1 MAKEWVKDAHN
12 EAKAEF
18 NAWSEVEKEV
28 GNLKEDQAKLFE
40 QLKEAIRAR
49 DNSEA
54 GLKNAEKQVE
64 EQCKQLHYTEINL
77 ATEKQLVKDLREEFQ
92 KVGEAAQLAKEGAE
106 TEKQA
111 AYTLEVEET
120 QVKLIEELSVVCRE
134 YCGISWGKALDV
146 AGVPVDSDL
155 RQPENI
161 YYDPE
166 IRELPGPGSS
176 NPKQAPEASERPLV
190 D

>member
-1 MAKEWVKDAHN
+1 M
-12 EAKAEF
+12 
-18 NAWSEVEKEV
+18 
-28 GNLKEDQAKLFE
+28 
-40 QLKEAIRAR
+40 
-49 DNSEA
+49 
-54 GLKNAEKQVE
+54 
-64 EQCKQLHYTEINL
+64 
-77 ATEKQLVKDLREEFQ
+77 
-92 KVGEAAQLAKEGAE
+92 AKEGAE

-161 YYDPE
+161 YYDLE

-176 NPKQAPEASERPLV
+176 NPKQAPKASEWPLV